1 MKIPTKIKILG
12 HTIKVSCHGN
22 LVEHPDGDMCLGLAH
37 QWTDKISLAVA
48 YTDETGARQDMSE
61 MTVAETLL
69 HEIIHHI
76 DNRLGLELQEYQISG
91 IACGIIQ
98 VIRDNKMDFGEGVN
112 ERARN
117 HQEVSGRKIKR

>member
-1 MKIPTKIKILG
+1 MKIKSRIKILG
-12 HTIKVSCHGN
+12 HDIQVKCHAA

-37 QWTDKISLAVA
+37 QWTDKISLAVGF
-48 YTDETGARQDMSE
+48 TDETGKKQEIAE
-61 MTVAETLL
+61 PTIAETLL

-98 VIRDNKMDFGEGVN
+98 VIRDNKLDFGG
-112 ERARN
+112 
-117 HQEVSGRKIKR
+117 